1 MTKDAKNSDS
11 PKPGAAPTGKP
22 AQRDEKKA
30 GPREP
35 KMPTGFQPGVGRG
48 GIIGYTA
55 PKLPEGFEPKPGGGG
70 VRPPSEGKD

>member
-11 PKPGAAPTGKP
+11 PKPDAAPAGKP
-22 AQRDEKKA
+22 AKKDEKKA

-35 KMPTGFQPGVGRG
+35 KMPAGFQPGVGRG

-55 PKLPEGFEPKPGGGG
+55 PKLPDGFEPKPGGGG
-70 VRPPSEGKD
+70 VRPAREGED

>member
-1 MTKDAKNSDS
+1 MTKDAKKSDS
-11 PKPGAAPTGKP
+11 PKPGAAPAGKP
-22 AQRDEKKA
+22 AKDEKKA

-70 VRPPSEGKD
+70 VRPAREGED

>member
-1 MTKDAKNSDS
+1 
-11 PKPGAAPTGKP
+11 
-22 AQRDEKKA
+22 
-30 GPREP
+30 
-35 KMPTGFQPGVGRG
+35 VGRG